1 MDHSP
6 TRNTCNKTPTELVMG
21 GMAREM
27 KQPEPSAPKAAPEE
41 YVYIM
46 ATPLWQKYYRQV
58 RKTIK
63 FPRYYKK
70 ELNW

>member
-1 MDHSP
+1 
-6 TRNTCNKTPTELVMG
+6 MG